1 MTEETEEKS
10 TPAQVPTGLAYALQW
25 SQLPAEHLQ
34 ITLKAIEPEL
44 KREHELRMERE
55 THKQELE
62 IERIRL
68 ASARSQLTD
77 QLAFDEQQAKRGHTL
92 YLVGLVAGFLLSTG
106 MLVGAVIVGLND
118 QPWLSALLAGP
129 SLLAL
134 ATLFVLRKNDRTLN
148 AGADQNARRALNASQ
163 QPAPPPA
170 GPVV

>member
-1 MTEETEEKS
+1 MTEETAEKS

-68 ASARSQLTD
+68 ASARSQL
-77 QLAFDEQQAKRGHTL
+77 AFDEQQAKRGHTL

-106 MLVGAVIVGLND
+106 MLVGAVIVGLNN

-148 AGADQNARRALNASQ
+148 AGAEQNARRALNASQ